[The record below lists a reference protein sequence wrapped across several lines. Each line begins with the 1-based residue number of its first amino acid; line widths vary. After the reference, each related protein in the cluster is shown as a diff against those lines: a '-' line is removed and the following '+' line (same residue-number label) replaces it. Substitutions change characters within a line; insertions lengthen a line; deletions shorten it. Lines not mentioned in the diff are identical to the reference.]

1 MSITTEE
8 WFKQSDYDIDTA
20 QYMFDGGRYFYSV
33 FMCHLAIEKA
43 LKGLFQ
49 KVTQKIPEKTH
60 SLVYLVKEMGITPP
74 EEIGKFIVKLST
86 ASVVVRYPEDT
97 LKLQKEFNKTV
108 VNDFLEKSREA
119 FDAHGG
125 ANVAGARDGEE
136 ATNG

>member
-119 FDAHGG
+119 CDAQGC